1 MHGGDGAV
9 SRRRGAG
16 GAGRR
21 RVRAP
26 RAGGRTAVLGDVDQR
41 DQACAARGRENGSA
55 QRLEGALRVALFGVF
70 GLLLLTP
77 FVITPGTAFPF
88 VVGKALWSRAL
99 IEIGFALWAVLALS
113 RPGYGP
119 PRSWLLVLVG
129 AGLGVSL
136 VSAWSGVSVQRSLWS
151 DFERMQGVVDQAH
164 WCALAVVLASVL
176 RTPREW
182 RALLAASAVSATVLA
197 CLVLARAAGAPISGW
212 WPETHWMRFGGT
224 FGNPT
229 YLGAYLMVNAVLAA
243 GFAVR
248 GWMRVAAPGAEARGR
263 VAALGWGAAAA
274 LCTAGLVLT
283 GSAGALVGAGAAA
296 GVVALGFAWLASG
309 RRRVAAI
316 AAVAVLA
323 VGAAGLGA
331 RFVDPD
337 RSATVE
343 VARSADGWP
352 GQGAVAYLGSAHLD
366 KPSVRSRLAAWEAGI
381 EGFAERPL
389 LGWGPGNF
397 RAVFGRFASGH
408 GAFAEPHDQ
417 AHGKLVEVAAT
428 TGVAGLAAWVALW
441 AAALAVL
448 LRAVRGM
455 DPPERALALFTA
467 AALAGALVL
476 VQALF
481 DTVATTLPGTLLA
494 AFAARLEPGVLGERR
509 RPRWPR
515 LLRRRAGAAFA
526 RPAARAA
533 LGAAVVAVSLGGLA
547 ANRAI
552 HAAADVRYLNPASV
566 ASMEVARGIDAF
578 PPLAFHYRM
587 NLFELLR
594 GNWAR
599 VRAQSPA
606 RASRLLEWADREA
619 AAALAA
625 EPWNWNLQHALA
637 RLYAEVALTEP
648 DYREKARMN
657 LARAREL
664 APNRAVFLR
673 ALARPEA
680 LGAQMGAEGAVAL
693 RWRPAP
699 GAGYHEIRASEGRS
713 WTTVLYAWEAARTEF
728 VTRACARCRYKIRAC
743 RTWRDCSGWARWR

>member
-1 MHGGDGAV
+1 M
-9 SRRRGAG
+9 
-16 GAGRR
+16 
-21 RVRAP
+21 RAP
-26 RAGGRTAVLGDVDQR
+26 R
-41 DQACAARGRENGSA
+41 GREKGSA

-182 RALLAASAVSATVLA
+182 RTLLAASAVAATVLA

-212 WPETHWMRFGGT
+212 WPEMHWVRFGGT

-229 YLGAYLMVNAVLAA
+229 YLGAYLMVHAVLAA

-248 GWMRVAAPGAEARGR
+248 GWMRVAGAEARGR
-263 VAALGWGAAAA
+263 VAALGWSAAVA
-274 LCTAGLVLT
+274 LCAAGLVLS
-283 GSAGALVGAGAAA
+283 GSAGALVGAGAAV
-296 GVVALGFAWLASG
+296 GVVALGSAWWARG

-316 AAVAVLA
+316 AAAAVLA
-323 VGAAGLGA
+323 TGAAGLGA

-343 VARSADGWP
+343 VARSADEWP
-352 GQGAVAYLGSAHLD
+352 GQGAVAYLGSVHLN
-366 KPSVRSRLAAWEAGI
+366 KPSVQSRLAAWEAGI

-408 GAFAEPHDQ
+408 GAFAEAHDQ

-455 DPPERALALFTA
+455 DPPERALALFAA

-481 DTVATTLPGTLLA
+481 DTVATTLPGTLLL

-509 RPRWPR
+509 RPRWRR
-515 LLRRRAGAAFA
+515 LVRRRAGAAFA

-552 HAAADVRYLNPASV
+552 HAAADVRYLAPASV
-566 ASMEVARGIDAF
+566 ASMEAARGIDAF
-578 PPLAFHYRM
+578 PALAFHYRM

-594 GNWAR
+594 GSWAR

-606 RASRLLEWADREA
+606 QARRLLEWADREA

-648 DYREKARMN
+648 DYREKARRD

-680 LGAQMGAEGAVAL
+680 LGAQIGPEGAVAL

-699 GAGYHEIRASEGRS
+699 GAGYHEIRASEGRR

-743 RTWRDCSGWARWR
+743 RTWRDCSAWERWR